1 MAAYPSGTAY
11 GASKLT
17 VAALT
22 IAFASEF
29 GGEGLRANAIAP
41 GMILTETIKAELP
54 QHVKDF
60 VKRSQALDADGA
72 ESDIVEAMLYLSSK
86 AARFVT
92 GETLRVT
99 GGMGAGV

>member
-1 MAAYPSGTAY
+1 M
-11 GASKLT
+11 T

-22 IAFASEF
+22 IAFASEL
-29 GGEGLRANAIAP
+29 GGEGIRVNAIAP

-54 QHVKDF
+54 QNIKDF
-60 VKRSQALDADGA
+60 VKRSQSLDADGA
-72 ESDIVEAMLYLSSK
+72 ESDIVAAMLYLSGSG
-86 AARFVT
+86 ARFVT